1 MMKKL
6 FIALLIIIVIIL
18 SSNFYLYIYK
28 VHNRSEIKIVF
39 VKEQVHI
46 HKDLS
51 SGWLNYNWEWLI
63 LTDSIQKKNWEEVG
77 YILPNIDFKK
87 NFLIMSRYKIMKLY
101 QLPGCDECEGV
112 PKGEAIFNKK
122 GSDKRYYYFYLM
134 PKIWLTQGIG

>member
-18 SSNFYLYIYK
+18 SYNFYLYIYK

-63 LTDSIQKKNWEEVG
+63 LTDSSQKRTWTEEG
-77 YILPNIDFKK
+77 YIIPNVDLRK
-87 NFLIMSRYKIMKLY
+87 NFLIISRYKIKNYTNYPTATNAKVYQKEKLY
-101 QLPGCDECEGV
+101 L
-112 PKGEAIFNKK
+112 IKK
-122 GSDKRYYYFYLM
+122 D
-134 PKIWLTQGIG
+134 LTKDIITFI